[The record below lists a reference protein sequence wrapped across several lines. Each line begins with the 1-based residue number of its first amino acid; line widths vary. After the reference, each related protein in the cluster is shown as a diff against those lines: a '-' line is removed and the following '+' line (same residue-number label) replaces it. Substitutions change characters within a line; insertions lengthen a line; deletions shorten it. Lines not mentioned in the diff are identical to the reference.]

1 MEMDTIGEIAREIWQ
16 ALGPG
21 YSERVYHNA
30 FEVGLRARNTNYETE
45 RLILLF
51 FKDRNIGNLRAD
63 LIVGDTVVE
72 LKATSK
78 IKDENRW
85 QCRNYMKLLSLPK
98 GVLINFGSTLEI
110 ECLQTVNEKET
121 AGDE

>member
-1 MEMDTIGEIAREIWQ
+1 MDEIAKEIWQ

-30 FEVGLRARNTNYETE
+30 FEVGLRARNINYETE

-78 IKDENRW
+78 LKDENRW
-85 QCRNYMKLLSLPK
+85 QCRNYMKLLGLTK
-98 GVLINFGSTLEI
+98 GVLVNFGAVLEI
-110 ECLQTVNEKET
+110 EYLQTVNE
-121 AGDE
+121 

>member
-1 MEMDTIGEIAREIWQ
+1 MDEIAKEIWQ
-16 ALGPG
+16 GLGPG

-30 FEVGLRARNTNYETE
+30 FEVGLRSRNINYETE

-78 IKDENRW
+78 LKDENRW
-85 QCRNYMKLLSLPK
+85 QCRNYMKLLGLPK
-98 GVLINFGSTLEI
+98 GVLVNFGPVLEI
-110 ECLQTVNEKET
+110 EYLQTVNE
-121 AGDE
+121 

>member
-1 MEMDTIGEIAREIWQ
+1 MEIGEIAKEIWQ
-16 ALGPG
+16 ELGPG
-21 YSERVYHNA
+21 FSERVYHNA
-30 FEVGLRARNTNYETE
+30 FEVGLRERGIKYETE
-45 RLILLF
+45 RIILLF
-51 FKDRNIGNLRAD
+51 FKNRNIGNLRAD

-72 LKATSK
+72 LKATTK
-78 IKDENRW
+78 LKDENRW

-98 GVLINFGSTLEI
+98 GVLINFGPTLEI